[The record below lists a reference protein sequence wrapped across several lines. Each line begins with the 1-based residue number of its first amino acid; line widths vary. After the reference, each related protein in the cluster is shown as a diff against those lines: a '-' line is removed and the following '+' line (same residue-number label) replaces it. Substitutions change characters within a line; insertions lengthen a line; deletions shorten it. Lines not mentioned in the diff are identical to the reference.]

1 MKYCWRY
8 YKSKTPKNSMGFYVA
23 DNNDECLG
31 EVLLTETAAREFNDL
46 LNSQSSTYIYRI
58 RQCTEAD

>member
-8 YKSKTPKNSMGFYVA
+8 YKSKTPKNSMGFYLP
-23 DNNDECLG
+23 NNDDECIG

-46 LNSQSSTYIYRI
+46 LNSQSNTYIYRI